1 MGLELSSSDNRKV
14 FKAVVVSIVLIVAY
28 FLSVSD
34 PLPPRYIATLAQVSG
49 QEYQN
54 ISFLFYRMRAEEGQH
69 ELLTEHSKTG
79 IIVGI

>member
-1 MGLELSSSDNRKV
+1 MGLELSASDNRKV

-49 QEYQN
+49 QGIPEHFF
-54 ISFLFYRMRAEEGQH
+54 SLLLREGGRGA
-69 ELLTEHSKTG
+69 T
-79 IIVGI
+79 